1 MAAAAKPK
9 PKFSY
14 SISPDSGS
22 DSHDNYTS
30 GTATHQLVLSGTG
43 AKNDQITVSYADPVT
58 HTITKL
64 TTTVQADGNWSIS
77 TGSLAEGS
85 YNFSITEKG
94 TLKTSI
100 TSPLWVVDTHTNVT
114 IANTASLTDQ
124 NTLPLTGTAEL
135 GDAIKVTYIDPVTH

>member
-9 PKFSY
+9 PQFSY

-22 DSHDNYTS
+22 YSHDNYTS
-30 GTATHQLVLSGTG
+30 GTANHRLVLSGTG

-64 TTTVQADGNWSIS
+64 TTTVQADGTWNIS

-85 YNFSITEKG
+85 YSFSITEKG
-94 TLKTSI
+94 VLKTSI
-100 TSPLWVVDTHTNVT
+100 TSPPWVVDTHTNVA
-114 IANTASLTDQ
+114 IANTASLTDH
-124 NTLPLTGTAEL
+124 NTFPLTGTT
-135 GDAIKVTYIDPVTH
+135 DSYQYCPKY